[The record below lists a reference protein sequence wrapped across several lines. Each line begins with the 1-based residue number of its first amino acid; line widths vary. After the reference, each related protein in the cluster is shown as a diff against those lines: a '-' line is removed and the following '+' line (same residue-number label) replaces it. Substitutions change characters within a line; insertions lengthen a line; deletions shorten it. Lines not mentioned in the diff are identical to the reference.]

1 MDKKKKS
8 VVLLIIIVIV
18 FILSAVMYNLLK
30 DNVPTSNYIP
40 IVSSEATIKE
50 TENIDNELK
59 SDEDVE
65 ENSDTQSLMP
75 NIPVKMLDGRDS
87 YFWEIVP
94 RGKPVVI
101 NLFAS
106 WCPPCK
112 QEMPDFVE
120 AREEYKD
127 KVTFIFFD
135 SFDGTRETETTLN
148 KFVDEYFN
156 DKDTLIVLDPGYLSY
171 IFNTNSIPVTI
182 LLNEKGEVEKGFTG
196 SISKKVLTNA
206 IEELLN

>member
-40 IVSSEATIKE
+40 IVSSEATKNE

>member
-18 FILSAVMYNLLK
+18 FILSAILYNLLK
-30 DNVPTSNYIP
+30 NNVPTSNYIP
-40 IVSSEATIKE
+40 IVSSDATKNE
-50 TENIDNELK
+50 TENIDTELK
-59 SDEDVE
+59 SDEEVE